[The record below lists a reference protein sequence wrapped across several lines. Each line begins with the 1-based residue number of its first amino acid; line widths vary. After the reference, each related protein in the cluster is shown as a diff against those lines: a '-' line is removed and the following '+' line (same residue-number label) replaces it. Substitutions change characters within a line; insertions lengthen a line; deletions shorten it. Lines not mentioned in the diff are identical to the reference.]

1 MGRAADNRMD
11 EAGKSPKPGERIY
24 RRIGRYLPAVTVLAL
39 FVAAW
44 LFGWFDYVSLSRLI
58 MHRQSLAGQVADH
71 RAVALI
77 VYFLVYVC
85 LVAVSFPG
93 ATLLTVSAGLLFGG
107 VAAGIVTVF
116 AATLGATIIFLVARS
131 SFGDILQKRAGP
143 FVSRMIEG
151 FNRDAF
157 NYLLF
162 LRLAPVFPFW
172 VVNIVPGLV
181 AMPVRSFVAATFLGI
196 IPGTFAYAFIGAG
209 LDSVIAAQER
219 ADPGCAA
226 AGTCRIDP
234 SALVTGKLLFAMA
247 ALAVVSVLPVIVR
260 KWRASRGA
268 G

>member
-1 MGRAADNRMD
+1 MKSMQQATGDRGAMTRFATRFGRF
-11 EAGKSPKPGERIY
+11 
-24 RRIGRYLPAVTVLAL
+24 LPVLL
-39 FVAAW
+39 VLVLLVFAW
-44 LFGWFDYVSLSRLI
+44 SMGWFDYVSLSSLI
-58 MHRQSLAGQVADH
+58 AKRQMLAEHVAENLFL
-71 RAVALI
+71 ALL
-77 VYFLVYVC
+77 VYFLVYAG

-93 ATLLTVSAGLLFGG
+93 ATLLTISGGFLFGG
-107 VAAGIVTVF
+107 VVCGLVTVV
-116 AATLGATIIFLVARS
+116 AATAGATIIFVIARS
-131 SFGDILQKRAGP
+131 SFGDILEKRAGP

-151 FNRDAF
+151 FRKDAF

-181 AMPVRSFVAATFLGI
+181 NMSLASFVAATFLGI

-226 AGTCRIDP
+226 ARTCKIDP
-234 SALVTGKLLFAMA
+234 SALVTTQLLVAMA
-247 ALAVVSVLPVIVR
+247 ALAVVSVLPVILR
-260 KWRASRGA
+260 KWRAARNA

>member
-1 MGRAADNRMD
+1 MEMDRMD
-11 EAGKSPKPGERIY
+11 GTRQGQGGF
-24 RRIGRYLPAVTVLAL
+24 GRFGRLAPALAVLAL

-44 LFGWFDYVSLSRLI
+44 LLGWFDYVSLSNLI
-58 MHRQSLAGQVADH
+58 MHRHALAARVSDH
-71 RAVALI
+71 FAVALV
-77 VYFLVYVC
+77 VYFFVYAG

-93 ATLLTVSAGLLFGG
+93 ASLLTVTAGLLFG
-107 VAAGIVTVF
+107 AIAGGSVTVL
-116 AATLGATIIFLVARS
+116 AATLGATCIFLVARS
-131 SFGDILQKRAGP
+131 SFGDVLERRAGP
-143 FVSRMIEG
+143 FVSRMVEG

-181 AMPVRSFVAATFLGI
+181 NMPVRAFVAATFLGI

-209 LDSVIAAQER
+209 LDSVIAAQEQ
-219 ADPGCAA
+219 ANPGCAA
-226 AGTCRIDP
+226 AGTCSIDP
-234 SALVTGKLLFAMA
+234 SALVTAKLLLAML

-260 KWRASRGA
+260 KWRAPGNA